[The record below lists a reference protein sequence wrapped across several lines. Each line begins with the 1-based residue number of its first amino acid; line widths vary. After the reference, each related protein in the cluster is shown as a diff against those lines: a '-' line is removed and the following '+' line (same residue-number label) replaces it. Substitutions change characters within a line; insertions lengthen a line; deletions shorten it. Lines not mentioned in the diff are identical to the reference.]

1 MDERYVGPARAI
13 AGPGLWQQLTALQA
27 IPSRRKGVGTTG
39 IESLLEFSFKYL
51 PVGNAYAEYLV
62 KLVKNITSESRAYFK
77 TMLLKLRA
85 RTSLNAWSV
94 GCDDFKLIRS
104 MLGHSKPRRRTV
116 RAAIY
121 DSSHLA
127 DATSMHTGEVLE
139 TKTQVRIRC
148 QWFRHLC
155 AELQTD
161 I

>member
-1 MDERYVGPARAI
+1 MVLYTLHTILRYRSAAVCILRFKCQFAI
-13 AGPGLWQQLTALQA
+13 
-27 IPSRRKGVGTTG
+27 RRKGVGTTG

-62 KLVKNITSESRAYFK
+62 KLVKNSTSESRAYFE

-104 MLGHSKPRRRTV
+104 MLGHSKPRRRAV

-121 DSSHLA
+121 DSSHLVSVIYLLGIA
-127 DATSMHTGEVLE
+127 GN
-139 TKTQVRIRC
+139 
-148 QWFRHLC
+148 FPF
-155 AELQTD
+155 
-161 I
+161 